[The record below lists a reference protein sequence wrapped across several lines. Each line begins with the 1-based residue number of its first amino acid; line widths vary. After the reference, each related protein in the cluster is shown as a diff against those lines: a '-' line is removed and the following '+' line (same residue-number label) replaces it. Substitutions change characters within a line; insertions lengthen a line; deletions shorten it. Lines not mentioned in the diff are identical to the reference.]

1 MNEHDDIAR
10 ELHAMRAEPRPEYA
24 RELDQRAA
32 EWLRKGRGRSRFL
45 HPRLLLPAAAAA
57 AAAGA
62 VVLALV
68 LSDGGDERTELQVA
82 VVPDQGE
89 VEALGGGGSGAA
101 EDSGAAEGEALSRAA
116 PDQPAE
122 GAFSVAKADQVE
134 PGEPVVLRY
143 FFTASVEGTIELAGR
158 EATVKVG
165 PGSGRVEVS
174 TEGLPVGSQRLELA
188 FPPMPPVRERIEI
201 GD

>member
-1 MNEHDDIAR
+1 MNEYDDIAR

-32 EWLRKGRGRSRFL
+32 EWLRKKRGRSPFL
-45 HPRLLLPAAAAA
+45 RPALLLPAAAAA
-57 AAAGA
+57 AA
-62 VVLALV
+62 VVLAFV
-68 LSDGGDERTELQVA
+68 LSDGSDEHRELQVA

-89 VEALGGGGSGAA
+89 VQSLGEGGGA
-101 EDSGAAEGEALSRAA
+101 EADALRRAA
-116 PDQPAE
+116 PKQPAE
-122 GAFSVAKADQVE
+122 GAFSVARSDRVE

-143 FFTASVEGTIELAGR
+143 FFTAPVEGTIQLAGR

-174 TEGLPVGSQRLELA
+174 TEGLPAGTQRLEIA

>member
-1 MNEHDDIAR
+1 MSEYDDVAR
-10 ELHAMRAEPRPEYA
+10 ELHAMRAEPRAEFA
-24 RELDQRAA
+24 RELDQQAA
-32 EWLRKGRGRSRFL
+32 EWLRKKRGRSPFL
-45 HPRLLLPAAAAA
+45 RPALLLPAAAAA
-57 AAAGA
+57 AA
-62 VVLALV
+62 VVLALL
-68 LSDGGDERTELQVA
+68 LSDASEEHRELQVA

-89 VEALGGGGSGAA
+89 VQSLGEGGGA
-101 EDSGAAEGEALSRAA
+101 EADALSRAA
-116 PDQPAE
+116 PKQPAE
-122 GAFSVAKADQVE
+122 GAFSVARSDRVE

-143 FFTASVEGTIELAGR
+143 FFSAPIEGTIQLAGR

-174 TEGLPVGSQRLELA
+174 TEGLPAGTQRLEIA

>member
-10 ELHAMRAEPRPEYA
+10 ELHAMRAEPRAEYA
-24 RELDQRAA
+24 RELDQRVA
-32 EWLRKGRGRSRFL
+32 EWLRKERGRSRFL

-68 LSDGGDERTELQVA
+68 LSDGVDERTELQVA

-89 VEALGGGGSGAA
+89 VEALGGGGEAA
-101 EDSGAAEGEALSRAA
+101 DEALKRAA
-116 PDQPAE
+116 PEQPAE
-122 GAFSVAKADQVE
+122 GAFSVAKSDRVVR
-134 PGEPVVLRY
+134 GEPVVLRY
-143 FFTASVEGTIELAGR
+143 FFTDSVEGTIELAGR

-174 TEGLPVGSQRLELA
+174 TEGLPAGSQRLELA

-201 GD
+201 GG